1 MAEET
6 KIGMKLEME
15 LEPIKDMCKKLEE
28 AVKHELSKGIEN
40 VDAKE
45 LGEVVDMIKDLY
57 EAKEK
62 IVKACYYKGVLEA
75 MEEHDF
81 ENEDEIEDEG
91 RRGYRGQPRSKT
103 SGRFMSRRDRR
114 RSYEE
119 PMYYSM
125 TPEMYHMYPSEY
137 YRDMDRENMGRM
149 YYSGGSS
156 NMSGGSPSSNAS
168 SMGGQSSSG
177 MNGSSGNRGYT
188 DSRQS
193 EGGNYSSRMQRD
205 GREGRSGEARRGY
218 METKEMHKGNSADD
232 KQHKMKELENYMKE
246 LSTDITEMISDA
258 SSEEKN
264 MLKNKLQVLM
274 QKIN

>member
-1 MAEET
+1 MHIKNIHCMIE
-6 KIGMKLEME
+6 KLSEVAKCE
-15 LEPIKDMCKKLEE
+15 LD
-28 AVKHELSKGIEN
+28 KGIEK
-40 VDAKE
+40 VDTKEMGEVAEIIKE
-45 LGEVVDMIKDLY
+45 LSEAEYYAKISKAMDEAEYGEDYDYMGAYD
-57 EAKEK
+57 
-62 IVKACYYKGVLEA
+62 
-75 MEEHDF
+75 EH
-81 ENEDEIEDEG
+81 E

-103 SGRFMSRRDRR
+103 SGRFMSRRDGRR
-114 RSYEE
+114 NYEE

-156 NMSGGSPSSNAS
+156 SSNTG

-177 MNGSSGNRGYT
+177 MSGSSGNRGYT

-205 GREGRSGEARRGY
+205 GREGRSGDARRGY
-218 METKEMHKGNSADD
+218 METKEMHKGNSAED

-246 LSTDITEMISDA
+246 LSADITEMISDA